1 MAEFEGGMVAS
12 VRFEGEYIFVF
23 QSQFM
28 SNSRS
33 TFEIQYALNT
43 VLHHFWRRFASFL
56 AEDSARPRLV
66 PEHELMGEVLNSV
79 AIFA

>member
-43 VLHHFWRRFASFL
+43 VLHLSRRPHHFLQKTPHDLDLYLSMSSW
-56 AEDSARPRLV
+56 AR
-66 PEHELMGEVLNSV
+66 S
-79 AIFA
+79 